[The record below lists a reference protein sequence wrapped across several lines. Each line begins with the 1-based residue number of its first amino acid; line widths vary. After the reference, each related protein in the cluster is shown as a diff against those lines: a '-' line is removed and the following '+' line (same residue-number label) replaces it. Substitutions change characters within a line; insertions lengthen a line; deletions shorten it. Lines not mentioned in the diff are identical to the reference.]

1 VLLNTSAGIVA
12 DLDVLRS
19 EQSNMPWPGWRFL
32 TALAFA
38 LWDLPGP
45 SHAFAQGHL
54 APSAQMSG
62 QQPKQA
68 LFDFDVFL
76 AQTLAPGLRYYA
88 FQQNMKLPFDMHD
101 TDRDGAIT
109 DADRQRNR
117 QHFEAMQRAQQI
129 SLMLQADLNSD
140 GIIAADE
147 LAIFARYQSHLMRG
161 EGPESDV
168 RRAEQVRR
176 TVEARMRADT
186 NGDGKIDWEE
196 IFADARKFPMPSQID
211 FDAPYRGLLSFDAD
225 GDGKT
230 TFREYTD
237 AMERRFAAFDTDGD
251 GLISRAE
258 FDAYWQQ
265 SGLLAPKVAEIP
277 PSYEEKIAVECA
289 VPKPAQDIKF
299 VLFNGYRPVALS
311 TAAIGSQDKETRTTK
326 VIIEPGPE
334 PLYLV
339 MIAWDR
345 VIWQF
350 EGAVERVKRVILA
363 EAGVNER
370 EGPPV
375 GATGLA
381 KEVVTVANSDRCGL
395 FWVNM
400 NKRNLKATQERT
412 RLLLGREA
420 DVMVSS
426 QDMWNLQLPSG
437 TVSVPSEAD
446 QSKTFPNLDPNWG
459 GVRGSL
465 LNFYQGGVMRIDAA
479 TVIGGQ
485 AVTNYEVLP
494 EQAGLLQ
501 LLIEGALVRN
511 ERGDFV
517 VTRQTRFPAGLAGA
531 HAVRFI
537 VPNGVPRPTGY
548 PGHSKVTME

>member
-1 VLLNTSAGIVA
+1 LNVSAGIVA
-12 DLDVLRS
+12 DSTNFES
-19 EQSNMPWPGWRFL
+19 EQSNMPWPGWQLL

-38 LWDLPGP
+38 LCNLPGL
-45 SHAFAQGHL
+45 SQALAQGL
-54 APSAQMSG
+54 VTPSPQVPG
-62 QQPKQA
+62 QQPKQV
-68 LFDFDVFL
+68 LFDFEAFL
-76 AQTLAPGLRYYA
+76 AKTLAPGLRSYA
-88 FQQNMKLPFDMHD
+88 FQQQMKLPFDMHD

-117 QHFEAMQRAQQI
+117 QRYEAIQRAQQV
-129 SLMLQADLNSD
+129 SLMFQADLNRD
-140 GIIAADE
+140 GVITADE
-147 LAIFARYQSHLMRG
+147 LAIFARYQSHFLRG

-168 RRAEQVRR
+168 RRAEQARR
-176 TVEARMRADT
+176 MVEGYMRADT

-196 IFADARKFPMPSQID
+196 TFAYAKKFPMPSLID
-211 FDAPYRGLLSFDAD
+211 YDAPYRGLLSFDAD

-230 TFREYTD
+230 TFKEYTD
-237 AMERRFAAFDTDGD
+237 AMERRFAGFDSDRDGV
-251 GLISRAE
+251 ISRAE
-258 FDAYWQQ
+258 FDAYWQR
-265 SGLLAPKVAEIP
+265 SGLPAPKVAEIQ
-277 PSYEEKIAVECA
+277 PSFEEKVADECA
-289 VPKPAQDIKF
+289 VPKPAKDVKF

-311 TAAIGSQDKETRTTK
+311 TAAIGSQDKDTMATK

-363 EAGVNER
+363 EGAVNER
-370 EGPPV
+370 EGSPV

-381 KEVVTVANSDRCGL
+381 KEVVTVSDSGRCGV

-400 NKRNLKATQERT
+400 NKKNLKDTQERT
-412 RLLLGREA
+412 KLLFGREA

-426 QDMWNLQLPSG
+426 EHMWNLQLPSG
-437 TVSVPSEAD
+437 TVAVPSQAD
-446 QSKTFPNLDPNWG
+446 QSRTFPNLDPNWRN
-459 GVRGSL
+459 VRDDL
-465 LNFYQGGVMRIDAA
+465 LNFYPGGLMRIDAA
-479 TVIGGQ
+479 AVIGGQ

-494 EQAGLLQ
+494 QQAGLLQ
-501 LLIEGALVRN
+501 LLIDGALARN
-511 ERGDFV
+511 ERGEFV
-517 VTRQTRFPAGLAGA
+517 VTRQTRFPAGLSGA

-537 VPNGVPRPTGY
+537 VPKGMPRPAGD

>member
-1 VLLNTSAGIVA
+1 MK
-12 DLDVLRS
+12 
-19 EQSNMPWPGWRFL
+19 SNMPWPAWQLL

-38 LWDLPGP
+38 LCNFPGLNQ
-45 SHAFAQGHL
+45 ALAQGL
-54 APSAQMSG
+54 LTPSPQVPG

-68 LFDFDVFL
+68 LFDFEAFL
-76 AQTLAPGLRYYA
+76 AKTLAPGLRSYA
-88 FQQNMKLPFDMHD
+88 FQQQMKLPFDMHD

-109 DADRQRNR
+109 DADRQRSR
-117 QHFEAMQRAQQI
+117 QRYEAMQRAQQV
-129 SLMLQADLNSD
+129 SLMFQADLNSD
-140 GIIAADE
+140 GVITADE
-147 LAIFARYQSHLMRG
+147 LAIFARYQSRFLRG

-168 RRAEQVRR
+168 RRAEQARR
-176 TVEARMRADT
+176 MVEGYMRADT
-186 NGDGKIDWEE
+186 NGDGKIDWDET
-196 IFADARKFPMPSQID
+196 FAYAKKFPMPSQID
-211 FDAPYRGLLSFDAD
+211 YDAPYRGLLSFDTD

-230 TFREYTD
+230 TFKEYTD
-237 AMERRFAAFDTDGD
+237 AMEHRFAGFDTDGD
-251 GLISRAE
+251 GVISRAE
-258 FDAYWQQ
+258 FDAYWQR
-265 SGLLAPKVAEIP
+265 SGLPAPKVAEIQP
-277 PSYEEKIAVECA
+277 GFEEKVADECA
-289 VPKPAQDIKF
+289 VPKPAKDVKF

-345 VIWQF
+345 VVWQF

-370 EGPPV
+370 EGSPV

-381 KEVVTVANSDRCGL
+381 REVVTVSNSGRCGL

-400 NKRNLKATQERT
+400 NKKNLKETQERT
-412 RLLLGREA
+412 RLLFGREA

-437 TVSVPSEAD
+437 TVSVPSQAD
-446 QSKTFPNLDPNWG
+446 QSKTFPSLDPNWHS
-459 GVRGSL
+459 VRGDL
-465 LNFYQGGVMRIDAA
+465 LTFYPGGLMRIDATA
-479 TVIGGQ
+479 VIGGQ

-501 LLIEGALVRN
+501 LLIDGALVRN
-511 ERGDFV
+511 DRGDFV
-517 VTRQTRFPAGLAGA
+517 VTRQARFPAGLSGA
-531 HAVRFI
+531 HAVQFI
-537 VPNGVPRPTGY
+537 VPKGVPRPAGD
-548 PGHSKVTME
+548 PGHSKVIME

>member
-1 VLLNTSAGIVA
+1 
-12 DLDVLRS
+12 
-19 EQSNMPWPGWRFL
+19 MPWPGWRLL

-38 LWDLPGP
+38 LCNLPGP
-45 SHAFAQGHL
+45 SQALAQGPL
-54 APSAQMSG
+54 APSPQAPG
-62 QQPKQA
+62 QQPKQV
-68 LFDFDVFL
+68 LFDFEAFL
-76 AQTLAPGLRYYA
+76 AKTLAPGLRSYA
-88 FQQNMKLPFDMHD
+88 FQQQMKLPFDMHD

-117 QHFEAMQRAQQI
+117 QRYEAMQRAQQV
-129 SLMLQADLNSD
+129 SLMFQADLNSD
-140 GIIAADE
+140 GVITAGE
-147 LAIFARYQSHLMRG
+147 LAVFARYQSHFLRG
-161 EGPESDV
+161 EGPESDA
-168 RRAEQVRR
+168 RRAEQARR
-176 TVEARMRADT
+176 MMEGYMRADT
-186 NGDGKIDWEE
+186 NGDGNIDWEE
-196 IFADARKFPMPSQID
+196 TFAYARKFPTPSQID
-211 FDAPYRGLLSFDAD
+211 FDAPYRDLLGFDAD

-230 TFREYTD
+230 TFKEYTD
-237 AMERRFAAFDTDGD
+237 AMERRFAGIDSDGD
-251 GLISRAE
+251 GVISRAE
-258 FDAYWQQ
+258 FDAYWQR
-265 SGLLAPKVAEIP
+265 SGLQAPKVAEIQ
-277 PSYEEKIAVECA
+277 PSFEEKVAIECA
-289 VPKPAQDIKF
+289 VPKPAKDVKF

-311 TAAIGSQDKETRTTK
+311 TAAIGSQDKETGTTK

-381 KEVVTVANSDRCGL
+381 KEVVTVSGSGRCGI

-400 NKRNLKATQERT
+400 NKKNLKEAQERT
-412 RLLLGREA
+412 KLLFGREA
-420 DVMVSS
+420 DVMVASEN
-426 QDMWNLQLPSG
+426 MWNLRLPSG
-437 TVSVPSEAD
+437 TVSVPSQAD
-446 QSKTFPNLDPNWG
+446 QSKTFPDLDPNWRS
-459 GVRGSL
+459 VRGDL
-465 LNFYQGGVMRIDAA
+465 LTFYPGGLMRVDAA
-479 TVIGGQ
+479 AVIGGQ
-485 AVTNYEVLP
+485 AATNYDVLP

-501 LLIEGALVRN
+501 LLIDGALVRG

-517 VTRQTRFPAGLAGA
+517 VTRQTRFPAGLAGS

-537 VPNGVPRPTGY
+537 VPKGVPRPAGD